1 MKKFLIIAISIIV
14 LVALFRSCGGGG
26 TAVNGYTGV
35 VKDVNGNV
43 LELQNGLKVKLI
55 GVAEDHRVEA
65 FLRSKFSGHRV
76 KLVTDSR
83 TTKKTFDSSSET
95 VVAYVVDTDVRGYC
109 INRQVVDLYPDAY
122 RPAEMKDSTDW
133 VTPEGELKEIAELAL
148 YMKPRTFLVEVTDG
162 YSVSTG
168 TGFFIND
175 KGLAVTNWHVLEPQ
189 NIDKCKIYFFVEDP
203 LSNDIIREDPRKVT
217 AIHFSSDISHLDLCI
232 FTVEMRDTD
241 RHEYFRIAKNKPT
254 QGAKLGIYGNPL
266 GSPARYCDGTLSGY
280 EHGIDGRD
288 IDFLQYTNGTNP
300 GNSGGPVCD
309 KYGQIVAVHDLGTNA
324 KGTTN
329 YGIDAQ
335 ELRKVLDE
343 LGYKYGG
350 K

>member
-148 YMKPRTFLVEVTDG
+148 YMKARTFLVATSQG
-162 YSVSTG
+162 TG
-168 TGFFIND
+168 SGFFIND
-175 KGLAVTNWHVLEPQ
+175 KGLAVTNYHVLEPDQ
-189 NIDKCKIYFFVEDP
+189 QDECRIYLYDEDP
-203 LSNDIIREDPRKVT
+203 QSNDVREDDPHRVK
-217 AIHFSSDISHLDLCI
+217 AIHFASDTEHMDLCI
-232 FTVEMRDTD
+232 FTVEMNDGD
-241 RHEYFRIAKNKPT
+241 RCEYFRIAKNRPT
-254 QGAKLGIYGNPL
+254 QGAKLGTYGNPL
-266 GSPARYCDGTLSGY
+266 GTTAKYCEGTLSGII
-280 EHGIDGRD
+280 ENFDNRGIV
-288 IDFLQYTNGTNP
+288 FLQYTNPVNP

-309 KYGQIVAVHDLGTNA
+309 KYGQVVGINDLLRLDANGIC
-324 KGTTN
+324 